1 MPLSKAR
8 ELRGLSSDE
17 LKLKKEGL
25 EKGLN
30 DLRQKRVTGQLDK
43 PHQFKLLRKQ
53 VAQINTIEKEKKNA
67 DNSNKK

>member
-1 MPLSKAR
+1 MPLPKVG
-8 ELRGLSSDE
+8 ELRGLSADE
-17 LKLKKEGL
+17 LKTKRESL

-30 DLRQKRVTGQLDK
+30 ELRQKKVTGQLDK

-67 DNSNKK
+67 DTSRKK

>member
-1 MPLSKAR
+1 MSLPKVG

-17 LKLKKEGL
+17 LAQKRESI
-25 EKGLN
+25 EKNLS
-30 DLRQKRVTGQLDK
+30 DLRQKKVTGQLDK

-67 DNSNKK
+67 DSRAKK

>member
-1 MPLSKAR
+1 MPLPKVG
-8 ELRGLSSDE
+8 ELRGLSGDE
-17 LKLKKEGL
+17 LKTKRESL

-30 DLRQKRVTGQLDK
+30 ELRQKKVTGQLDK

-67 DNSNKK
+67 DTSRKK